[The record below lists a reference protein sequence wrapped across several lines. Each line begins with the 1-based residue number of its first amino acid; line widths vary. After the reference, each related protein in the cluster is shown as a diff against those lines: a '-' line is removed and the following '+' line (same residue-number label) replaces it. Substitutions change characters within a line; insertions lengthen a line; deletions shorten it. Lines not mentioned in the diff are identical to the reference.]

1 MPPENDDLRTALEEA
16 FNAQE
21 GGDTTPS
28 SEAGRSEENTSEP
41 VRTAAPTE
49 KSEPAGTAPAGTEPA
64 PAPGEAKLDGP
75 KAEAD
80 GTPYERKQTDR
91 APESWRPATR
101 EHWSKLPPEV
111 REEVM
116 KRETEMNTFVQRTA
130 AQRKIA
136 DQFVQIVQPYMGMIQ
151 SEGGNP
157 LQAVNN
163 LLQTAAFLR
172 TGPQAQKAVLVAK
185 LVKDFGISVEDL
197 DRALVGEQ
205 VPDKPEDKINELL
218 ERRLAPVN
226 QFIEQIQGVRQ
237 QRSQQVDQQV
247 DQEIATFAQD
257 PKNEFFKDVYNDM
270 ADLVEIAARRGQSLS
285 LKDAYDKACLM
296 SPAVQEAIRKRNDAK
311 RSASSS
317 VPLRGAAAT
326 ASASKSGDDIR
337 SDLEAAFETFAG
349 R

>member
-1 MPPENDDLRTALEEA
+1 
-16 FNAQE
+16 
-21 GGDTTPS
+21 
-28 SEAGRSEENTSEP
+28 
-41 VRTAAPTE
+41 
-49 KSEPAGTAPAGTEPA
+49 
-64 PAPGEAKLDGP
+64 
-75 KAEAD
+75 
-80 GTPYERKQTDR
+80 
-91 APESWRPATR
+91 
-101 EHWSKLPPEV
+101 
-111 REEVM
+111 M

>member
-1 MPPENDDLRTALEEA
+1 MSAEKDDLRSALEEA
-16 FNAQE
+16 YHAAE
-21 GGDTTPS
+21 GGDDTPS
-28 SEAGRSEENTSEP
+28 PETGRSAEDTTEP
-41 VRTAAPTE
+41 LRTAAPTE
-49 KSEPAGTAPAGTEPA
+49 RSEPDGTARAATDQPR
-64 PAPGEAKLDGP
+64 PGEVRTDIP
-75 KAEAD
+75 KTEAD
-80 GTPYERKQTDR
+80 GTPYARHIER

-101 EHWSKLPPEV
+101 EHWNKLPPEV

-116 KRETEMNTFVQRTA
+116 KRETEMNQFVQRTS

-136 DQFVQIVQPYMGMIQ
+136 DQFIQTVQPYMGMIR
-151 SEGGNP
+151 SEGGDP
-157 LQAVNN
+157 LTAVNN

-205 VPDKPEDKINELL
+205 VPERPEDKINQLL
-218 ERRLAPVN
+218 EQRLAPVN
-226 QFIEQIQGVRQ
+226 QFIESIQGVRQ

-247 DQEIATFAQD
+247 DQEIAQFASD

-270 ADLVEIAARRGQSLS
+270 ADLVEVAARNGRTLS
-285 LKDAYDKACLM
+285 LKEAYEKACLM
-296 SPAVQEAIRKRNDAK
+296 NPAVQEAIRVRNASK

-317 VPLRGAAAT
+317 VPLRGAPAGGAAPQ
-326 ASASKSGDDIR
+326 GDDIR
-337 SDLEAAFETFAG
+337 SDLERAFETLAG